1 MPVAFGLT
9 ISEKKRVA
17 LSNGIIL
24 SALKELLKEAFGLD
38 KKQRERAAE
47 ITRQLREGVLNLRE
61 VREVEF

>member
-1 MPVAFGLT
+1 MT
-9 ISEKKRVA
+9 ISEKKRVS
-17 LSNGIIL
+17 LSSGIIL

-61 VREVEF
+61 MREVEF